1 MAAKDFDFYA
11 GGIED
16 GIIEILRPAMTPQPL
31 GVRNLT
37 TYSGELDPD
46 NLKKAIASMPSV
58 FPMVMVS
65 YADGEDS
72 LFAKSSPVLG
82 RPRVYR
88 HECTFVV
95 ICADNNPQGERNR
108 RRSKVYS
115 MIAAVRRELTDRRLK
130 KLVGE
135 DVETEEVLLT
145 TEPFEPI
152 ANDYIMRM
160 PDITAYAVVFKTAF
174 NWESEDRTGDGIP
187 VTDILVGAESLNE
200 ETENAGNLPGV
211 HVSQGEQ
218 ND

>member
-1 MAAKDFDFYA
+1 MDPGDFEFFA

-16 GIIEILRPAMTPQPL
+16 GILEILRPAMTPQPL

-37 TYSGELDPD
+37 TYSGELDAD
-46 NLKKAIASMPSV
+46 NLKKAIASLPSV

-72 LFAKSSPVLG
+72 LFAKSSPILG

-95 ICADNNPQGERNR
+95 ICADNNPHGERAR

-130 KLVGE
+130 TIV
-135 DVETEEVLLT
+135 DDDEVLLT
-145 TEPFEPI
+145 TEPLTPV
-152 ANDYIMRM
+152 ANEYVMRM
-160 PDITAYAVVFKTAF
+160 PNITAYAVVFQTAF
-174 NWESEDRTGDGIP
+174 NWESEDRTADGVD
-187 VTDILVGAESLNE
+187 VTDLLVGVDSLNE
-200 ETENAGNLPGV
+200 ATTNAGDLPGV
-211 HVSQGEQ
+211 EVSVGEP
-218 ND
+218 